1 MSVKKRRLGRG
12 VSIVGVGISKFGV
25 YPEGV
30 RATDLFVEAFNDL
43 SASVDKG
50 FDPTDI
56 EALYLGN
63 LSSDL
68 FENQIQLAP
77 AAANRIGLIPIP
89 AIKVENACASSGVAF
104 REGII
109 AVASG
114 ICDVVLAGGAEKMTN
129 LDTAQVTK
137 VLAAALDPDTEIP
150 AGLTFP
156 GIYANIATAHM
167 ATHGTTVEDFM
178 IVGIKNHD
186 HGSLNPKAHFDAS
199 ISDLMRRR
207 RESTVRKGLPEPQW
221 EDEIAFLKDDKQNP
235 VIAWPM
241 RLFDCSTICDGA
253 TCVLIVAEEI
263 AKDFTDTP
271 IHIIGTGQAS
281 DYFLAEREDLTSIKA
296 TRLAAQQAYDM
307 AEVVPQDIKMA
318 EVHDCFTVAEVIAM
332 EDLGFFKPG
341 EAVKALRDGETRLEG
356 RLPINTDGGLKSK
369 GHPVGASGTGMVAE
383 VFKQLRGEAGSRQ
396 AGVRDLDLALTH
408 NVGAHGSAVV
418 VNIFERR

>member
-1 MSVKKRRLGRG
+1 MRAVKRRLGRG
-12 VSIVGVGISKFGV
+12 VSIAGVGMSKFGV

-43 SASVDKG
+43 RDSIDKG
-50 FDPTDI
+50 LDPRDI

-89 AIKVENACASSGVAF
+89 AIKVENACASSGAAF
-104 REGII
+104 REGVI

-114 ICDVVLAGGAEKMTN
+114 ICDVVLAGGVEKMTN

-167 ATHGTTVEDFM
+167 AAHGTTIEDFM
-178 IVGIKNHD
+178 IVGIKNHA

-199 ISDLMRRR
+199 ISDLMKRRG
-207 RESTVRKGLPEPQW
+207 ESAVRKGLPEPRW
-221 EDEIAFLKDDKQNP
+221 EGEMDFLKDDRQNP

-253 TCVLIVAEEI
+253 TCALIVAEEI
-263 AKDFTDTP
+263 AGHFTDTP
-271 IHIIGTGQAS
+271 VRVIGTGQAS
-281 DYFLAEREDLTSIKA
+281 DYFLAEREDLTSIGA
-296 TRLAAQQAYDM
+296 TRLAARQAYDM
-307 AEVVPQDIKMA
+307 AEVGPQDIKMA
-318 EVHDCFTVAEVIAM
+318 EVHDCFTVAEIIAM
-332 EDLGFFKPG
+332 EDLGFFEPG
-341 EAVKALRDGETRLEG
+341 KAVHALRDGETGLGG
-356 RLPINTDGGLKSK
+356 RLPINTDGGLKAK
-369 GHPVGASGTGMVAE
+369 GHPVGASGTGMVVE

-396 AGVRDLDLALTH
+396 AGAANLDLALTH

-418 VNIFERR
+418 VHIFERR

>member
-1 MSVKKRRLGRG
+1 MRLKKRRLGRG
-12 VSIVGVGISKFGV
+12 VSIAGVGISKFGV

-30 RATDLFVEAFNDL
+30 RATDLFVEAFHDL
-43 SASVDKG
+43 RGSVDKE
-50 FDPTDI
+50 FDPEDI

-68 FENQIQLAP
+68 FEDQIQLAP

-89 AIKVENACASSGVAF
+89 AIKVENACASSGAAF
-104 REGII
+104 REGVI

-167 ATHGTTVEDFM
+167 AAHGTRVEDFM
-178 IVGIKNHD
+178 LVGIKNHY

-199 ISDLMRRR
+199 ISDLMERR
-207 RESTVRKGLPEPQW
+207 RESAFGKGLPDPQW
-221 EDEIAFLKDDKQNP
+221 DNEMAFLHDNRQNP

-263 AKDFTDTP
+263 AKRFTETP
-271 IHIIGTGQAS
+271 VHVIGTGQAS

-296 TRLAAQQAYDM
+296 TRMAAQQAYDM
-307 AEVVPQDIKMA
+307 AEVEPQDIKTA

-332 EDLGFFKPG
+332 EDLGFFRPG
-341 EAVKALRDGETRLEG
+341 EAVKALRDGETRLG
-356 RLPINTDGGLKSK
+356 GSLPINTDGGLKAK

-383 VFKQLRGEAGSRQ
+383 VFKQLRGEAGPRQ
-396 AGVRDLDLALTH
+396 IGPRYPDLALTH